1 VGVAALLGA
10 EQGRLL
16 LRSPDEQHPLGG
28 GELGQVFVHHV
39 VLALPLREVDPRH
52 TVDPGEP
59 MHRGAE
65 RVGDLR
71 QRRGRGDR
79 QPQLPMQ
86 IADQSLRVLQLRDID
101 VEIHPVDALH
111 LEPHMLGQDISDGS
125 RYGHDG
131 LRSDGRPAG
140 QLTATCGSYT
150 GPVRRS
156 RSPTDRS
163 PQPPPAEDTP
173 RRAGA
178 KPR

>member
-1 VGVAALLGA
+1 
-10 EQGRLL
+10 
-16 LRSPDEQHPLGG
+16 
-28 GELGQVFVHHV
+28 F
-39 VLALPLREVDPRH
+39 ALPLGEVDPGH
-52 TVDPGEP
+52 PVDLGETV
-59 MHRGAE
+59 HRRTE

-71 QRRGRGDR
+71 QRCGRRDR
-79 QPQLPMQ
+79 QPQLPLDVT
-86 IADQSLRVLQLRDID
+86 DQPSRELQVRDID
-101 VEIHPVDALH
+101 VQIHPVDALD
-111 LEPHMLGQDISDGS
+111 LELHMLAKDIADRS

-150 GPVRRS
+150 RPVRRS

-163 PQPPPAEDTP
+163 PNSPAAEDTT